1 MFSVETYQ
9 ERRNQLIQHLRGES
23 GLLVFI
29 GNELCP
35 MNYTDNTFPFRQD
48 SSFLY
53 FFGLDIPSLVVVI
66 DLDDGTQTLFGNDL
80 TVENVVWMG
89 YQPTMQ
95 SRAEMCGISKTASL
109 EQFSKAIQKAQ
120 SQKRSIHF
128 LPQYQS
134 QNRIKLCQVLDIST
148 TAVDKLVSEQF
159 TRAVIAM
166 RSVKS
171 HEEIEQIEQAMQVT
185 QKMHCL
191 AMQITRSGMTENQV
205 VAVMMQEVLH
215 HNCRMAFPVIF
226 TRHGEI
232 LHNHFSANMLKKGDL
247 VINDSGVENPMHYA
261 SDITR
266 TIPVSGRFSPQQK
279 PFYDLVLNVLNHSI
293 EKIAPAVPFKDIH
306 LHACRI
312 LTEGLI
318 ELGLMKGNPDD
329 AVQQGA
335 HALFFQCGLG
345 HMMGLDVHDME
356 GLNENWVGYTDF
368 LQRSKQFGLRSL
380 RLGKKLEAGYVVTV
394 EPGIYFIQPLIQQ
407 WQQENKC
414 ADFIC
419 YDKLGQYLNFGGIR
433 IEDNILVTEDGYQLL
448 SADIPKTINDV
459 ENQCLQD

>member
-9 ERRNQLIQHLRGES
+9 QRQTQLIQHLKGES
-23 GLLVFI
+23 GLLVFM

-35 MNYTDNTFPFRQD
+35 MNYPDNTFPFRQD

-53 FFGLDIPSLVVVI
+53 FFGLDIPSLATVI
-66 DLDDGTQTLFGNDL
+66 DLDDGTQTLFGNNL
-80 TVENVVWMG
+80 MVEEVVWMG

-109 EQFSKAIQKAQ
+109 EQFSETIQKAQ
-120 SQKRSIHF
+120 QQGRSVHF

-134 QNRIKLCQVLDIST
+134 QNRIKLDHMFGCST
-148 TAVDKLVSEQF
+148 TAVDDFVSEPF

-166 RSVKS
+166 RSIKS
-171 HEEIEQIEQAMQVT
+171 TEEIEQIEQALQVT

-191 AMQITRSGMTENQV
+191 AMQITRPGMTENQM
-205 VAVMMQEVLH
+205 VAAMMQKVLQQ
-215 HNCRMAFPVIF
+215 NCRMAFPVIF

-232 LHNHFSANMLKKGDL
+232 LHNHFSANKLKEGDL
-247 VINDSGVENPMHYA
+247 VINDSGVESPMHYA

-266 TIPVSGRFSPQQK
+266 TIPVSDRFSSRQK
-279 PFYDLVLNVLNHSI
+279 PFYDLVLNALNHSI

-335 HALFFQCGLG
+335 HALFFPCGLG

-356 GLNENWVGYTDF
+356 GLCEDWVGYTKNI
-368 LQRSKQFGLRSL
+368 QRSNQFGLRSL
-380 RLGKKLEAGYVVTV
+380 RLAKELESGFVLTV
-394 EPGIYFIQPLIQQ
+394 EPGIYFIRPLIEQWHQQ
-407 WQQENKC
+407 NKYL
-414 ADFIC
+414 DFIC
-419 YDKLGQYLNFGGIR
+419 YDKLEDYMDFGGIR
-433 IEDNILVTEDGYQLL
+433 IEDNIYVTDDGYRLL
-448 SADIPKTINDV
+448 SGGIPKTIEDV
-459 ENQCLQD
+459 EALCS